1 MTGFSLLYSNEK
13 EVLAVFLYNLC
24 TIKNYI
30 IMCFRNGGLPLM
42 LCSSHLH
49 PSMKMDASGELLI
62 ICSVSQSQVFLFF
75 SSFHYYVWW
84 ENRYPFPGDNSGVV
98 ERTNK
103 SAGTYAK
110 ACLAVASECKIPA
123 IDLWTKMQNIPRW
136 QKACLRYSHSLHFF
150 SFQFMNS

>member
-1 MTGFSLLYSNEK
+1 
-13 EVLAVFLYNLC
+13 
-24 TIKNYI
+24 
-30 IMCFRNGGLPLM
+30 M

-49 PSMKMDASGELLI
+49 QSMKMDASGELLI
-62 ICSVSQSQVFLFF
+62 CSVSQSQVFLF
-75 SSFHYYVWW
+75 SSFHYYVCVIIFIGGWVVGCGWW
-84 ENRYPFPGDNSGVV
+84 ENRYPFPGDNSGIV

-123 IDLWTKMQNIPRW
+123 IDLWTKMQNIPGW

-150 SFQFMNS
+150 CFQFSALHNENGRMNSYFYSLKNEFILNCVQ